1 MGNADLVGDLHRLI
15 AFDLDGTL
23 VDSRRD
29 LADSAN
35 QLITELGGTALSE
48 EDIGRMVGEGAA
60 VLIRR
65 ALKAAGV
72 TEVRHALARFLE
84 IYDTRLLNHTRLYD
98 GVADVVRFAQSLGH
112 VAVLTNKPKAPSERI
127 LEGLGIRDLF
137 EEVVGGDGPLGRKPD
152 PAALHALMCD
162 CRATPTTTLLV
173 GDSAIDHETAL
184 RAGVRGCLVSFGFG
198 FQNFPHERLR
208 TDDWIATNALQLRT
222 ILEKFAELTEVTE
235 PTVSQEERRK
245 QRTNGVS

>member
-1 MGNADLVGDLHRLI
+1 MGHLHRLI

-35 QLITELGGTALSE
+35 ELITELGGTALPE

-65 ALKAAGV
+65 ALAAARV
-72 TEVRHALARFLE
+72 TDRGAALARFLE
-84 IYDTRLLNHTRLYD
+84 IYDTRLRRHTRVYD
-98 GVADVVRFAQSLGH
+98 GMADVVRFARSLGH

-127 LEGLGIRDLF
+127 LEGLGIRELF
-137 EEVVGGDGPLGRKPD
+137 EEVGGGGGTLGRKAD
-152 PAALHALMCD
+152 PAALHALMRD
-162 CRATPTTTLLV
+162 FGATPHTTLLV
-173 GDSAIDHETAL
+173 GDSAIDHETAI

-198 FQNFPHERLR
+198 FRNFPKERLR
-208 TDDWIATNALQLRT
+208 ADEWIATDTLQLRA
-222 ILEKFAELTEVTE
+222 ILEE
-235 PTVSQEERRK
+235 
-245 QRTNGVS
+245 

>member
-1 MGNADLVGDLHRLI
+1 VGNADLVGDLHRLI

-35 QLITELGGTALSE
+35 ELITELGGTPLPE

-98 GVADVVRFAQSLGH
+98 GVADVVRFARSIGH

-127 LEGLGIRDLF
+127 LKGLEIRDLF
-137 EEVVGGDGPLGRKPD
+137 VAVVGGDGPLPRKPD
-152 PAALHALMCD
+152 PAALHALMRD
-162 CRATPTTTLLV
+162 WGASPETSLLV
-173 GDSAIDHETAL
+173 GDSAIDHETAI
-184 RAGVRGCLVSFGFG
+184 RAGVRCCLVSFGFG
-198 FQNFPHERLR
+198 YQNFQRERLR
-208 TDDWIATNALQLRT
+208 GDEWIATDASQLRL
-222 ILEKFAELTEVTE
+222 ILETFAEVTE
-235 PTVSQEERRK
+235 GTES
-245 QRTNGVS
+245 TD